1 MEPEIQPP
9 PPEAPAAPADAT
21 LSPET
26 FDPAPE
32 AKWLRGL
39 RWTFLGSQG
48 LRAGWSVLI
57 FAILFLLLATC
68 VGYAFV
74 HLHLIGKKS
83 DFTAA
88 TAFFGELSVLLPR
101 LWRSSS
107 GAAACWPST

>member
-9 PPEAPAAPADAT
+9 PPEAPPAPADT
-21 LSPET
+21 TITPET
-26 FDPAPE
+26 VAPTMK
-32 AKWLRGL
+32 AKLLRGL

-57 FAILFLLLATC
+57 FAILFVLLATG

-74 HLHLIGKKS
+74 HMHLIGKKS

-88 TAFFGELSVLLPR
+88 TAFFGELSVLLPLLGTEIGR
-101 LWRSSS
+101 
-107 GAAACWPST
+107 AHV